1 MDYYYIV
8 LNMYQNEKKK
18 TTLAFGFNECEVK
31 HGCNVSTP
39 QYKILNRLEVGSIPF
54 VL

>member
-1 MDYYYIV
+1 M
-8 LNMYQNEKKK
+8 KKK
-18 TTLAFGFNECEVK
+18 PTLAFGFNECEVK

-54 VL
+54 VLWFITASKF